1 MRGGLAC
8 ETDWVCLH
16 GAVLT
21 VLASQHRVR
30 FAAQPQQLAFVFS
43 TVFTCLTGA
52 SQGGLR
58 VWCE

>member
-1 MRGGLAC
+1 
-8 ETDWVCLH
+8 VSQ
-16 GAVLT
+16 VLT

-52 SQGGLR
+52 WLGRRGRGVVKEEASLWAR
-58 VWCE
+58 S